1 MPPSSIAMA
10 TITEGTTLTLS
21 LVITLIGGVV
31 WLTKMFMDIRG
42 LRADMSSLK
51 SDAEKQDDKLTT
63 REVKDSDRLARLE
76 EQVKNIQDTVNEI
89 KFLMRNPV
97 K

>member
-1 MPPSSIAMA
+1 MPPSSVAMA
-10 TITEGTTLTLS
+10 TINEGTTLTLS

-31 WLTKMFMDIRG
+31 WLTKMYMDIRG
-42 LRADMSSLK
+42 IRAEMSSLK
-51 SDAEKQDDKLTT
+51 SDAEKQDDKLTS

-76 EQVKNIQDTVNEI
+76 EQVKNIQETVNDI
-89 KFLMRNPV
+89 KSILRNPV

>member
-1 MPPSSIAMA
+1 MPPSSVAMA
-10 TITEGTTLTLS
+10 TINEGTTLTLS

-31 WLTKMFMDIRG
+31 WLTKMYMDIRG
-42 LRADMSSLK
+42 IRTEISSLK
-51 SDAEKQDDKLTT
+51 SDADKQDDKLTL

-76 EQVKNIQDTVNEI
+76 EQVKNIQETVNDI
-89 KFLMRNPV
+89 KSILRNPV

>member
-10 TITEGTTLTLS
+10 TINEGTTLTLS

-31 WLTKMFMDIRG
+31 WLTKMYMDIRG
-42 LRADMSSLK
+42 IRTEISSLK
-51 SDAEKQDDKLTT
+51 SDADKQDDKLTS

-76 EQVKNIQDTVNEI
+76 EQVKNIQETVNDI
-89 KFLMRNPV
+89 KSILRNPA

>member
-1 MPPSSIAMA
+1 MA
-10 TITEGTTLTLS
+10 TINEGTTLTLS

-31 WLTKMFMDIRG
+31 WLTKMYMDIRG
-42 LRADMSSLK
+42 IRTEISSLK
-51 SDAEKQDDKLTT
+51 SDADKQDDKLTS

-76 EQVKNIQDTVNEI
+76 EQVKNIQETVNDI
-89 KFLMRNPV
+89 KSILRNPA

>member
-10 TITEGTTLTLS
+10 TINEGTTLTLS

-31 WLTKMFMDIRG
+31 WLTKMYMDIRG
-42 LRADMSSLK
+42 IRTEISSLK
-51 SDAEKQDDKLTT
+51 SDADKQDDKLTS

-76 EQVKNIQDTVNEI
+76 EQVKNIQETVNDI
-89 KFLMRNPV
+89 KSILRNPV

>member
-10 TITEGTTLTLS
+10 TINEGTTLTLS

-31 WLTKMFMDIRG
+31 WLTKMYMDIRG
-42 LRADMSSLK
+42 IRTEISSLK
-51 SDAEKQDDKLTT
+51 SDADKQDDKLTL

-76 EQVKNIQDTVNEI
+76 EQVKNIQETVNDI
-89 KFLMRNPV
+89 KSILRNPV

>member
-1 MPPSSIAMA
+1 MPPSSVAMA

-31 WLTKMFMDIRG
+31 WLTKMYMDIRG
-42 LRADMSSLK
+42 IRTEISSLK
-51 SDAEKQDDKLTT
+51 SDADKQDDKLTL

-76 EQVKNIQDTVNEI
+76 EQVKNIQETVNDI
-89 KFLMRNPV
+89 KSILRNPV

>member
-10 TITEGTTLTLS
+10 TINEGTTLTLS

-31 WLTKMFMDIRG
+31 WLTKMYMDIRG
-42 LRADMSSLK
+42 IRAEMSSLK
-51 SDAEKQDDKLTT
+51 SDAEKQDDKLTS

-76 EQVKNIQDTVNEI
+76 EQVKNIQETVNDI
-89 KFLMRNPV
+89 KSILRNPV